1 MDIIRQRLAV
11 SKPAEHE
18 RRLHNRLD
26 ANCPVVLEIYLSE
39 TPQYAS
45 VIGRLINIS
54 IGGCLILS
62 EYLPWKN
69 VEPSGIDKIVFSTFE
84 STCKVHLPWSNLI
97 RIATIRRVG
106 VFTAA
111 VEFDRPLSE
120 KLVENIAGMEQQGAR
135 TFKPRNPWKY
145 NRILPRQ

>member
-1 MDIIRQRLAV
+1 MDIIRERLAV
-11 SKPAEHE
+11 STPAEHE
-18 RRLHNRLD
+18 RRLHARLD

-54 IGGCLILS
+54 LGGCLILS
-62 EYLPWKN
+62 EHLPWRN
-69 VEPSGIDKIVFSTFE
+69 VEPSNIDEIVYSTIE
-84 STCKVHLPWSNLI
+84 TTCKVYLPWSNLL

-111 VEFDRPLSE
+111 VEFDRPISE
-120 KLVENIAGMEQQGAR
+120 KLVEKIAGMEQRGAR

-145 NRILPRQ
+145 NRILPRK